1 VLEIFPCE
9 LIVISQYFIKYKVKC
24 GG

>member
-1 VLEIFPCE
+1 VLEIVPCE
-9 LIVISQYFIKYKVKC
+9 LVVISQYFIKYKVKC